1 MINSVDAAIELLI
14 KYKETVLEGYVSEYL
29 FEKQFLDSSNREYA
43 HGIWTAKWR
52 DLNLFFIFK
61 QELSDVDKKI
71 LSNKLLNLLFSCW
84 HVYEKDNKF
93 YFANENVT
101 YDEKAFL
108 ISVGNASF
116 SKKVSIDQDGLTARK
131 KTCIDFFKN
140 NNLLFP
146 IATER
151 QFVNSFLEVHFCS
164 VINIDYIVLN
174 RDGEL
179 LLYEVKFKD
188 ENYEGYFGINAGQ
201 KNLLGLLKVCGF
213 RIICAVLYKD
223 RLHSMLNI
231 FDYINASDIPKK
243 WYLANLDLNKD
254 VKWRYVQKYTSLNRK
269 WRQKVYYYDKNEILD
284 KGECYE
290 LIIP

>member
-1 MINSVDAAIELLI
+1 MINSVDTAIELLI

-43 HGIWTAKWR
+43 HGIWTAKWGG
-52 DLNLFFIFK
+52 LHLFFIFK
-61 QELSDVDKKI
+61 QELSDIDKKI

-84 HVYEKDNKF
+84 HVYEKDDKF
-93 YFANENVT
+93 YFSNENVT

-108 ISVGNASF
+108 NSVGNAR
-116 SKKVSIDQDGLTARK
+116 VSRPVPIDKDGLTERK
-131 KTCIDFFKN
+131 KKCIDFFKN

-151 QFVNSFLEVHFCS
+151 QFVNSFLEVHFYS
-164 VINIDYIVLN
+164 VINIDYIALN

-188 ENYEGYFGINAGQ
+188 ENREGYFGINAGQ
-201 KNLLGLLKVCGF
+201 KNLLGLLEVCGF
-213 RIICAVLYKD
+213 RIVYAVLYKD
-223 RLHSMLNI
+223 RPHSTLNI
-231 FDYINASDIPKK
+231 FDYMNTSDITPK
-243 WYLANLDLNKD
+243 WYFANIDLNKY
-254 VKWRYVQKYTSLNRK
+254 VKCQYVAKYTSLHGI

-284 KGECYE
+284 KGECYK